1 MSRRHERQH
10 HGSEKKVTKL
20 ALCDGIA
27 IIGMFMYGGVHML
40 LNRIYI
46 KERVEIVFDLKKE
59 SIAALFSTY
68 AMSQVSLV
76 ISWRDDRA

>member
-1 MSRRHERQH
+1 MSDNTMSR
-10 HGSEKKVTKL
+10 KKVTKL

-46 KERVEIVFDLKKE
+46 KGRVEIVFDLKKKR
-59 SIAALFSTY
+59 A
-68 AMSQVSLV
+68 SLL
-76 ISWRDDRA
+76 SFQLTP

>member
-1 MSRRHERQH
+1 MVQK
-10 HGSEKKVTKL
+10 KKVTKL

-46 KERVEIVFDLKKE
+46 KERVEIVFDLKKRE
-59 SIAALFSTY
+59 HRCSLFY
-68 AMSQVSLV
+68 LRHDQVSL
-76 ISWRDDRA
+76 